1 MSIMKDIFISMQ
13 EAYRVGADIE
23 RETARRLVARE
34 RQITLLKTMKEYSS
48 QRYKAKTM
56 KELDNNNTKDTTDE
70 Q

>member
-13 EAYRVGADIE
+13 EAYKVGSDIE

-34 RQITLLKTMKEYSS
+34 RQITLLKTMKE
-48 QRYKAKTM
+48 
-56 KELDNNNTKDTTDE
+56 LDNNNTKDTTDG

>member
-34 RQITLLKTMKEYSS
+34 RQIALL
-48 QRYKAKTM
+48 KTM
-56 KELDNNNTKDTTDE
+56 KELDNNNTKD
-70 Q
+70 QNK

>member
-13 EAYRVGADIE
+13 EAYIVGADIE

-34 RQITLLKTMKEYSS
+34 RQIALL
-48 QRYKAKTM
+48 KTM
-56 KELDNNNTKDTTDE
+56 KELDNNNTKDTTDG